1 MNQNSQ
7 PYIKKHVY
15 SLLHKTLWASLDF
28 SLQTNSETSGGG
40 YWFDS
45 YPDTDSYTLLVSA
58 LPMRVTELDF
68 SVFLV
73 LLPCRAL

>member
-15 SLLHKTLWASLDF
+15 SLLHKTIWASLDF

-45 YPDTDSYTLLVSA
+45 YPDRQLYPVGVSSTNESHWTGLLCIPGVVA
-58 LPMRVTELDF
+58 L
-68 SVFLV
+68 
-73 LLPCRAL
+73 